1 MTETPTTLETHGLT
15 RENLLEIDYFL
26 RLTRTL
32 EERLVALFRQS
43 KVIGGLYRSLGQE
56 GESVAAAY
64 ALDYLQGD
72 VVQPLI
78 RNMGSIL
85 VAGAKPSDIIK
96 QYMAKGDSPTRG
108 RELNIHFGHPARD
121 GFIGQISMLGDM
133 IPVMAGIALAGRM
146 QKRNLVGM
154 AFIGDG
160 ASSTGAF
167 YEGMNF
173 ATVQKLPLVVILEN
187 NGYAYSTPTSKQS
200 AVKTLADKANAFGCA
215 SEVVDGNDVLATY
228 AAARRAVDRART
240 GEGVTLIEAK
250 TFRMKGHAEHDNQS
264 YVPQSLIEEWSA
276 KDPVVRFEQALV
288 DGGIPTTGDFEAI
301 QSRAKR
307 EVDAATDEAERSPMP
322 NPEEAA
328 MGLFAADGYWEAQ
341 R

>member
-1 MTETPTTLETHGLT
+1 MTLDTHGLS

-32 EERLVALFRQS
+32 EERIVALFRQA

-64 ALDYLQGD
+64 ALDYALGD

-85 VAGAKPSDIIK
+85 VAGARPSDIIK

-133 IPVMAGIALAGRM
+133 IPVMAGIVLAGRM
-146 QKRNLVGM
+146 QKRNLVGL

-173 ATVQKLPLVVILEN
+173 ATVQKLPLVVVLEN
-187 NGYAYSTPTSKQS
+187 NGYAYSTPTAKQS
-200 AVKTLADKANAFGCA
+200 ALKSLADKAHAFGCA
-215 SEVVDGNDVLATY
+215 SETVDGNDVLATY
-228 AAARRAVDRART
+228 DAAKRAVERARA
-240 GEGVTLIEAK
+240 GEGVTLIEVK

-264 YVPQSLIEEWSA
+264 YVPPELIEEWSA
-276 KDPVVRFEQALV
+276 KDPVVRFEQTLIDSGTA
-288 DGGIPTTGDFEAI
+288 TAADFESI
-301 QSRAKR
+301 QSRAR
-307 EVDAATDEAERSPMP
+307 RDVDAATDEAERSPMP
-322 NPEEAA
+322 RPEEA
-328 MGLFAADGYWEAQ
+328 GLGLYAGDGYWEE

>member
-1 MTETPTTLETHGLT
+1 VPHDLS
-15 RENLLEIDYFL
+15 REQLLDIDYYL

-32 EERLVALFRQS
+32 EERLVALFRQA

-64 ALDYLQGD
+64 ALDYMQGD

-85 VAGAKPSDIIK
+85 VAGARPVDIIK

-146 QKRNLVGM
+146 QKRNIVGL

-173 ATVQKLPLVVILEN
+173 ATVQKLPLVVVLEN
-187 NGYAYSTPTSKQS
+187 NGYAYSTPTVKQS
-200 AVKTLADKANAFGCA
+200 LLKSLADKAHAFGCA
-215 SEVVDGNDVLATY
+215 SETVDGNDVLATY
-228 AAARRAVDRART
+228 EVTRRAVERARA
-240 GEGVTLIEAK
+240 GEGVTLIEAR

-264 YVPQSLIEEWSA
+264 YVPPELIEEWSA
-276 KDPVVRFEQALV
+276 KDPVVRFEKALID
-288 DGGIPTTGDFEAI
+288 DGIASAAEFDSI
-301 QSRAKR
+301 QSRVRR

-322 NPEEAA
+322 RPEEAA
-328 MGLFAADGYWEAQ
+328 MGLYAGDGYWEEQ

>member
-1 MTETPTTLETHGLT
+1 VSTLT
-15 RENLLEIDYFL
+15 REQLLDIDYYL

-32 EERLVALFRQS
+32 EERLVALFRQA

-64 ALDYLQGD
+64 ALDFKQGD

-78 RNMGSIL
+78 RNLGAIL
-85 VAGAKPSDIIK
+85 VAGAKPADVIR

-146 QKRNLVGM
+146 QKKSLVTM

-160 ASSTGAF
+160 GSSTGAF

-173 ATVQKLPLVVILEN
+173 ASVQRLPMVVIIEDN
-187 NGYAYSTPTSKQS
+187 AYAYSTPISRQT
-200 AVKTLADKANAFGCA
+200 AARTLADKAYAFGCRGLT
-215 SEVVDGNDVLATY
+215 VDGNDVFAVY
-228 AAARRAVDRART
+228 RAAKEAVDLARS
-240 GEGVTLIEAK
+240 GGAVTLLEVK
-250 TFRMKGHAEHDNQS
+250 TFRLKGHAEHDNQS
-264 YVPQSLIEEWSA
+264 YVPQEIIDEWRS
-276 KDPVVRFEQALV
+276 KDPVDRFESTLME
-288 DGGIPTTGDFEAI
+288 GGIATKQELDAI
-301 QSRAKR
+301 QQRVRR
-307 EVDAATDEAERSPMP
+307 EVDEATDEAERSPMP
-322 NPEEAA
+322 RGEEAA
-328 MGLFAADGYWEAQ
+328 MGLFAGDGYWHA
-341 R
+341 

>member
-1 MTETPTTLETHGLT
+1 MIACAPNVTESLS
-15 RENLLEIDYFL
+15 REQLLEIDYYL

-32 EERLVALFRQS
+32 EERLVALFRQA

-64 ALDYLQGD
+64 ALDFKQGD

-78 RNMGSIL
+78 RNLGAIV
-85 VAGAKPSDIIK
+85 VAGAKPVDIIK

-146 QKRNLVGM
+146 QKKSLVAL

-160 ASSTGAF
+160 GSSTGAF

-173 ATVQKLPLVVILEN
+173 ASVQRLPLVVVIEDN
-187 NGYAYSTPTSKQS
+187 AYAYSTPIEKQT
-200 AVKTLADKANAFGCA
+200 AARTLADKAYAFGCRG
-215 SEVVDGNDVLATY
+215 ETVDGNDVFAVY
-228 AAARRAVDRART
+228 RAAKRAVENAR
-240 GEGVTLIEAK
+240 GGGGVTLLEVK

-264 YVPQSLIEEWSA
+264 YVPVEVIDEWRGRDPIERYEQTLIENNIATAS
-276 KDPVVRFEQALV
+276 
-288 DGGIPTTGDFEAI
+288 DFEEI
-301 QSRAKR
+301 QKRAR
-307 EVDAATDEAERSPMP
+307 AEVDAATDEAERAPMP
-322 NPEEAA
+322 RGEEAA
-328 MGLFAADGYWEAQ
+328 RGLFAGDGYWDA
-341 R
+341 

>member
-1 MTETPTTLETHGLT
+1 MDTYGLS
-15 RENLLEIDYFL
+15 REQLLDIDYYL

-64 ALDYLQGD
+64 ALDYKQGD

-85 VAGAKPSDIIK
+85 VAGAKPSDIVK
-96 QYMAKGDSPTRG
+96 QYMAKADSPTRG

-146 QKRNLVGM
+146 QKKNLVGM

-173 ATVQKLPLVVILEN
+173 ATVQRLPLVVILEN
-187 NGYAYSTPTSKQS
+187 NGYAYSTPTVKQS
-200 AVKTLADKANAFGCA
+200 AVRSLANKAHAFGCA
-215 SEVVDGNDVLATY
+215 SETVDGNDVLATY
-228 AAARRAVDRART
+228 AAARRAVERARA

-288 DGGIPTTGDFEAI
+288 DAGIAATADFEAI
-301 QSRAKR
+301 QARVKR
-307 EVDAATDEAERSPMP
+307 EVDEATDEAERSPMP

-328 MGLFAADGYWEAQ
+328 MGLFAGDGYWEEQ

>member
-1 MTETPTTLETHGLT
+1 METYGLT
-15 RENLLEIDYFL
+15 RDQLLDIDYYL

-32 EERLVALFRQS
+32 EERLVALFRQA

-64 ALDYLQGD
+64 ALDYEQGD

-78 RNMGSIL
+78 RNMGAIL
-85 VAGAKPSDIIK
+85 AAGAKPSDIIK

-108 RELNIHFGHPARD
+108 RELNIHFGHPERD

-146 QKRNLVGM
+146 RKKNLVTL

-173 ATVQKLPLVVILEN
+173 ASVQKLPMVVCLEN
-187 NGYAYSTPTSKQS
+187 NGYAYSTATQRQTAAKSF
-200 AVKTLADKANAFGCA
+200 ADKAYAFGCA
-215 SEVVDGNDVLATY
+215 SDTVDGNDVLATY
-228 AAARRAVDRART
+228 GCVRRAVDRARS
-240 GEGVTLIEAK
+240 GGGVTLIEVI

-264 YVPQSLIEEWSA
+264 YVPPELIEQWKA
-276 KDPVVRFEQALV
+276 KDPLQRFERALV
-288 DGGIPTTGDFEAI
+288 DNQFASGEDFARI
-301 QSRAKR
+301 QERVRR
-307 EVDAATDEAERSPMP
+307 EVDAATDEAERAPMP
-322 NPEEAA
+322 QGEEAT
-328 MGLFAADGYWEAQ
+328 MGLFAGDGYWDA
-341 R
+341 